1 MRKWNDDPFT
11 KKARREHYEA
21 RSIYKLQE
29 VQEREGLL
37 DKAQAILDLGASP
50 GSWVQYCL
58 KHSATAT
65 VFAVDLSAINVQ
77 HDRLHFL
84 QADIAAADIA
94 QLIAPNA
101 AVDVVLSDMAP
112 KTTGVRAI
120 DIERSTELVRLA
132 LHTADRYLRNG
143 GNLVVK
149 LFMGDTFSEIES
161 QFKSRFEKTRILK
174 PLSTRRQS
182 KEIYIIGKGKT
193 AR

>member
-29 VQEREGLL
+29 VQEREGVL

-112 KTTGVRAI
+112 KTT
-120 DIERSTELVRLA
+120 
-132 LHTADRYLRNG
+132 
-143 GNLVVK
+143 
-149 LFMGDTFSEIES
+149 
-161 QFKSRFEKTRILK
+161 
-174 PLSTRRQS
+174 
-182 KEIYIIGKGKT
+182 
-193 AR
+193 